1 MLFLNYGLSPY
12 PLSIGFHIPILHI
25 KPVTPQIFGGH
36 FFFFFSYKSS
46 MYFSFTYPKYM
57 KLYCSNIFLQKAAQ
71 GHNPTFFLLTASR
84 EHRLLVYL
92 KGGGG
97 GGGGVPRRGE
107 QSSVVIISYKGYS
120 PPKCTCNDCIE
131 NTFK

>member
-1 MLFLNYGLSPY
+1 MTFTKMSRIVKSFVFFLHSFEGSSYVFSNMEN
-12 PLSIGFHIPILHI
+12 IFCMILLYI
-25 KPVTPQIFGGH
+25 VTPQIFGGH
-36 FFFFFSYKSS
+36 FFFFSYKSS

-97 GGGGVPRRGE
+97 GG
-107 QSSVVIISYKGYS
+107 YS